1 VCSKYKLV
9 CSKYKLV
16 SSKCELACWKCELV
30 CWKWDLEFWWKLYA
44 IHINCCEHFQHIK
57 SLMQLSPDSTNPIN
71 TNLTEL
77 IFRNCKIIDRSD
89 HWSLLLFKE
98 SLAIR
103 RRIKTWSQ
111 PRWES
116 FQRTYH
122 ISLTLS
128 SAFLGFIIAASVILH
143 YS

>member
-1 VCSKYKLV
+1 M
-9 CSKYKLV
+9 
-16 SSKCELACWKCELV
+16 E
-30 CWKWDLEFWWKLYA
+30 
-44 IHINCCEHFQHIK
+44 
-57 SLMQLSPDSTNPIN
+57 LSPHSTNPIN

-77 IFRNCKIIDRSD
+77 IFRSCKIIDRSD

-98 SLAIR
+98 SLDIR
-103 RRIKTWSQ
+103 RRKPDLNHGARASKDFIDI
-111 PRWES
+111 S
-116 FQRTYH
+116 FIDH